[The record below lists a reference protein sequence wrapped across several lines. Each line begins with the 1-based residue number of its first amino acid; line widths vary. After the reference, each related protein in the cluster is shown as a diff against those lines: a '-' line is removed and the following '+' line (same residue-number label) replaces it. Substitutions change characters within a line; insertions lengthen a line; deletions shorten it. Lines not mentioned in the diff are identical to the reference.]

1 MISSIRS
8 ILDVGASGIV
18 VDVQCQLS
26 KNLPSIVIVGM
37 ASKAVDESKERVR
50 ATFTSSNLQLPKGR
64 ITINLAPADVPK
76 SSSSFDLA
84 IATSILLKGKL
95 ISAEQLNDEQAFIGE
110 LGLDGKIEP
119 VRGIIGKLLAGQQQ
133 GINTFFIPAGNLP
146 QASLVPGV
154 RLVPL
159 ETFSELYQLLTSDKE
174 LPLVETD
181 NKLPSN
187 SIKSVEDFEVNID
200 AIVGQ
205 ANAKRTLEIAAAG
218 GHNLLLN
225 GPPGTGK
232 SMLAKALPSILPP
245 LAPRE
250 MLEVTHLHSLASS
263 DYDKVVS
270 ARPYRSPHHT
280 ASHISIVGGGVNL
293 RPGEITLAHRGVI
306 FLDEIPEFNRQT
318 IEALRQPLEDR
329 TITVARA
336 KDTAIYPAN
345 FILIATANPCPCG
358 FYGTSKPCQCLPHQ
372 IMRYQRKLSG
382 PIWDRIDLYA
392 DVNEVEHKQL
402 LAPTTQDE
410 TTRQARSRVINAR
423 KHQAKRYQNES
434 KLNANMSNRD
444 IHKYAKLTPAAEE
457 LLNAAAKKLELSPRA
472 YMRSVKVARTIA
484 DLAAS
489 DKIQPEHISEAVQ
502 YRPKA
507 LKADY

>member
-8 ILDVGASGIV
+8 ILDIGASGII

-95 ISAEQLNDEQAFIGE
+95 ISAKHLNNKQAFIGE
-110 LGLDGKIEP
+110 LGLDGSVEP

-146 QASLVPGV
+146 QASLVPGA

-159 ETFSELYQLLTSDKE
+159 ATFSELYQLLTSDEE

-181 NKLPSN
+181 KLPTDST
-187 SIKSVEDFEVNID
+187 KSVEDFEVNID
-200 AIVGQ
+200 TIVGQ

-263 DYDKVVS
+263 DYDKVVR

-293 RPGEITLAHRGVI
+293 RPGEISLAHRGVI

-336 KDTAIYPAN
+336 KDTTIYPAN

-402 LAPTTQDE
+402 LAPTAQDE

-444 IHKYAKLTPAAEE
+444 IHKHAKLTPAAEE

-484 DLAAS
+484 DLAGS
-489 DKIQPEHISEAVQ
+489 DEIQPEHISEAVQ

-507 LKADY
+507 LKVDY